1 MKTLYLISF
10 GTEVC
15 AIFSISNCFCN
26 FLILSK
32 QLQVNFCENG
42 TGGDLDENGTFMEKT
57 ANCEESQRKDENEAN
72 EEEKLHLKEEKEE
85 NFENSDIVRD
95 DSDSE
100 EKTEKCSLIKRS
112 QSNSQEEG
120 PERLV

>member
-1 MKTLYLISF
+1 MKNLYLISF
-10 GTEVC
+10 RT
-15 AIFSISNCFCN
+15 ISNYFCN
-26 FLILSK
+26 FLILPK

-42 TGGDLDENGTFMEKT
+42 TGGDLDEKGTFMEKKGK
-57 ANCEESQRKDENEAN
+57 CEEFEREEEKEAN
-72 EEEKLHLKEEKEE
+72 EEQKLHLKEEKEE

-100 EKTEKCSLIKRS
+100 EKTEKSSLIKRS